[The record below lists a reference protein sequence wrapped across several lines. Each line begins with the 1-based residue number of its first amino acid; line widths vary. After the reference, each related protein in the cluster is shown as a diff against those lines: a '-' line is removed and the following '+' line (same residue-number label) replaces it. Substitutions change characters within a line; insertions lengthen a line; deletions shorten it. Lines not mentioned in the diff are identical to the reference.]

1 MAMDKHN
8 GHVERGHGHTGC
20 RMRGSGRSPR
30 RHDGR
35 SDRRAGQPVVCGVH
49 GDADPSGRQTP
60 NLISGHGRRISP
72 AGATLEV
79 AARKIAE
86 IARLAVEAA

>member
-1 MAMDKHN
+1 
-8 GHVERGHGHTGC
+8 
-20 RMRGSGRSPR
+20 
-30 RHDGR
+30 
-35 SDRRAGQPVVCGVH
+35 VH
-49 GDADPSGRQTP
+49 GDADPGDDRQTR

-72 AGATLEV
+72 AGATLEG